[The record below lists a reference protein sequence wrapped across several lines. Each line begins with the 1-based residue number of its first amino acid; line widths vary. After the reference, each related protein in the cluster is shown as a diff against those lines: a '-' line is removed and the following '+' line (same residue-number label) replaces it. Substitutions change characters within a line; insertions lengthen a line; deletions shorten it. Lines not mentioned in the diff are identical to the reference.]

1 MTTKNNQSS
10 FEDRLK
16 ALVAKDGRYP
26 VAAYRFIY
34 EGLDYTVK
42 NIGCKRHVTGRELAE
57 GLRNL
62 AIEQFG
68 GLARMVLQE
77 WNLRGTLDF
86 GHLVF
91 NLVDAGLMSRS
102 DSDSIEDF
110 VDVYDFSTAFG
121 IDAQPRPIGTSK
133 EG

>member
-1 MTTKNNQSS
+1 MSTQNN
-10 FEDRLK
+10 FEEKLRAVTGRDP
-16 ALVAKDGRYP
+16 RYP

-68 GLARMVLQE
+68 GLALLVLGQ
-77 WNLRGTLDF
+77 WNITKTADF
-86 GHLVF
+86 GNMVF
-91 NLVDAGLMSRS
+91 NLVETGLMSRS
-102 DSDSIEDF
+102 ESDSPEDF
-110 VDVYDFSTAFG
+110 ANVYDFARTFR
-121 IDAQPRPIGTSK
+121 IDAKPSPLTSA
-133 EG
+133 

>member
-1 MTTKNNQSS
+1 MSTQSN

-16 ALVAKDGRYP
+16 AVVSKDGRYP
-26 VAAYRFIY
+26 MAAYRFIY

-68 GLARMVLQE
+68 GLALMVFHG
-77 WNLRGTLDF
+77 WNVRKTVDF

-91 NLVDAGLMSRS
+91 NLVEAGLMSRS
-102 DSDSIEDF
+102 DTDSIEDF
-110 VDVYDFSTAFG
+110 SDVYDFAETFRIGAE
-121 IDAQPRPIGTSK
+121 PRPLGSSK
-133 EG
+133 EI

>member
-1 MTTKNNQSS
+1 MSTQSS

-16 ALVAKDGRYP
+16 AVIAKDDRYP
-26 VAAYRFIY
+26 LAAYRFMY

-68 GLARMVLQE
+68 GLSLMVFHG
-77 WNLRGTLDF
+77 WNIRRTLDF
-86 GHLVF
+86 GHMVF
-91 NLVDAGLMSRS
+91 NLVDSGLMSRS
-102 DSDSIEDF
+102 DTDSIEDF
-110 VDVYDFSTAFG
+110 SDVYDFARTFG
-121 IDAQPRPIGTSK
+121 IDAQPRPLGTSK
-133 EG
+133 ET

>member
-1 MTTKNNQSS
+1 MSKQSN
-10 FEDRLK
+10 FEDGLK
-16 ALVAKDGRYP
+16 GVVSKDGRYP
-26 VAAYRFIY
+26 IAAYRFIY

-68 GLARMVLQE
+68 GLAMMVLNG
-77 WNLRGTLDF
+77 WNIQGTTDF
-86 GHLVF
+86 GHMVF

-102 DSDSIEDF
+102 DNDSIEDF
-110 VDVYDFSTAFG
+110 QDVYDFCQTFR
-121 IDAQPRPIGTSK
+121 IDSKPTPITTSQ
-133 EG
+133 

>member
-1 MTTKNNQSS
+1 MSTQSN

-16 ALVAKDGRYP
+16 AVVEKDGRFP
-26 VAAYRFIY
+26 LAAYRFMY

-62 AIEQFG
+62 AIDQFG
-68 GLARMVLQE
+68 GLALMVFE
-77 WNLRGTLDF
+77 GWNIRKTADF
-86 GHLVF
+86 GAMVF

-102 DSDSIEDF
+102 DTDSIEDF
-110 VDVYDFSTAFG
+110 ADVYDFARSFR
-121 IDAQPRPIGTSK
+121 IDSQPSPIGSSK
-133 EG
+133 ES

>member
-1 MTTKNNQSS
+1 MSTQNS

-16 ALVAKDGRYP
+16 AVVEKDGRFP
-26 VAAYRFIY
+26 LAAYRFMY

-68 GLARMVLQE
+68 GLALMVFHG
-77 WNLRGTLDF
+77 WNIRKTADF
-86 GHLVF
+86 GAMVF
-91 NLVDAGLMSRS
+91 NLVETGLMSRS

-110 VDVYDFSTAFG
+110 ADVYDFGRSFR
-121 IDAQPRPIGTSK
+121 IDSRPRPIGTSK
-133 EG
+133 ES